1 MNISNKLTEM
11 IDYKCILFKEPV
23 TMGPKPDL
31 KISGY
36 GLLYSVQS
44 YIYFQMQK
52 YKIFLTCFVSVGF
65 CFGKN
70 LFFSKERCTFA
81 LMLRKQ

>member
-1 MNISNKLTEM
+1 M

-70 LFFSKERCTFA
+70 LFF
-81 LMLRKQ
+81 RKKGVPLHLCLESNNYS